1 MSLDSS
7 SLDSP
12 LHLSSR
18 MAGLRSSAIRD
29 LLTLTAR
36 PDVISLAGGLPAT
49 ELVPRERIA
58 EAAQR
63 ALADPRSV
71 QYGETSG
78 WAPLRETL
86 AARES
91 ERVGRRIES
100 AEVVVTHGSQQALS
114 LLAQVLLDP
123 GDVVVVEEPGYT
135 GALQVFRTAQ
145 ATLVP
150 VGLDADGMDTV
161 ALERSL
167 REGLRPKV
175 VHTVSNFHNPRGVV
189 LSAERR
195 AHLANLADRYG
206 FWIIEDD
213 PYGELWFDEPAP
225 DPVATHSD
233 RVLRL
238 SSGSKTLAPAL
249 RIGWLHGDR
258 RVCEA
263 VELLKQGADLCG
275 SSLTQRIA
283 AELLDDTEWLDGH
296 LDSVRAAYAARAGA
310 LVRALGSAF
319 GDRISHAP
327 IHGGMFCW
335 VEFSDGTDTATLLDA
350 AVRHGVAY
358 VPGGAFGVAD
368 PHPSAARLC
377 FATYDGAVLADG
389 VERLRTAHD
398 AFTLDP
404 TPRAN

>member
-7 SLDSP
+7 SLQ
-12 LHLSSR
+12 LSSR
-18 MAGLRSSAIRD
+18 MAGLSSSAIRD

-36 PDVISLAGGLPAT
+36 PAVISLAGGLPAT
-49 ELVPRERIA
+49 ELVPRQRITL
-58 EAAQR
+58 AAQR

-78 WAPLRETL
+78 WAPLRETI

-91 ERVGRRIES
+91 VKLGRPVHP

-123 GDVVVVEEPGYT
+123 GDTVVVEEPGYT

-145 ATLVP
+145 AALVP
-150 VGLDADGMDTV
+150 VALDADGMDT
-161 ALERSL
+161 AGLELAL
-167 REGLRPKV
+167 REGLRPKL

-195 AHLANLADRYG
+195 THLATLADRYG

-213 PYGELWFDEPAP
+213 PYGELWFDAPAP
-225 DPVATHSD
+225 APLAAHSE

-258 RVCEA
+258 RVCAA

-275 SSLTQRIA
+275 SSLTQQIA
-283 AELLDDTEWLDGH
+283 TELLEDRDWLDAH
-296 LDSVRAAYAARAGA
+296 LTTVRGAYASRAHALVGA
-310 LVRALGSAF
+310 LESSF
-319 GDRISHAP
+319 GDRVSHATVR
-327 IHGGMFCW
+327 GGMFCW
-335 VEFSDGTDTATLLDA
+335 IEFADAVDTTRLLDTALD
-350 AVRHGVAY
+350 HDVAF
-358 VPGGAFGVAD
+358 VPGGAFGVANEH
-368 PHPSAARLC
+368 PHAARLC
-377 FATYDGAVLADG
+377 FATYEEGVLVEG
-389 VERLRTAHD
+389 VDRLRAAYD
-398 AFTLDP
+398 A
-404 TPRAN
+404 RAEELVSRD